1 MNNPMQVQAQAHSGH
16 SSNPKS
22 MIDVRSSMTPL
33 ECRSMVAPLALPAR
47 PQQAKNLTTGHV
59 GSVWRRKPPSAQ
71 LRGFLMSD
79 PNTALASK
87 VRETANVVA
96 VSPERPLPEPSARES
111 TAIAK
116 ATANVQARAPRLA
129 AKVVRKDSGQTHS
142 GPNYSDIN
150 GWSARLLD
158 AFGTS
163 SVDFVQAEL
172 GRMAM
177 AVGATG
183 SDAEQKINAALAV
196 LDGIRPRDE
205 VEAMLVAQMVV
216 THAVAM
222 DYLTRTQ
229 KAELIQ
235 AAEFTSNFACKL
247 LRAFAAQT
255 EALGKLRRGGEQ
267 VVKVEHVHVHAG
279 GQAVV
284 GAVTG
289 IGGLKK
295 SDEQARALISAGD
308 PPSPALRGPDKER
321 EALPLAGDPQ
331 ETMQNAWRR
340 GGLRSTA
347 GGS

>member
-1 MNNPMQVQAQAHSGH
+1 MR
-16 SSNPKS
+16 
-22 MIDVRSSMTPL
+22 DR
-33 ECRSMVAPLALPAR
+33 
-47 PQQAKNLTTGHV
+47 
-59 GSVWRRKPPSAQ
+59 
-71 LRGFLMSD
+71 
-79 PNTALASK
+79 NTALASK

-96 VSPERPLPEPSARES
+96 SPERPLPEPSARE
-111 TAIAK
+111 TKAVAKAIA
-116 ATANVQARAPRLA
+116 NVEARAPRLA
-129 AKVVRKDSGQTHS
+129 AKVVRKASGQINS
-142 GPNYSDIN
+142 GPSYSDTN

-172 GRMAM
+172 GRIAM

-196 LDGIRPRDE
+196 LDGLRPRDE

-222 DYLTRTQ
+222 DYLTRTK
-229 KAELIQ
+229 KAELMH

-289 IGGLKK
+289 VGGLKK
-295 SDEQARALISAGD
+295 SDGQAQALISASD
-308 PPSPALRGPDKER
+308 PSSPALRSPDAQR
-321 EALPLAGDPQ
+321 QPLPLASDWKG
-331 ETMQNAWRR
+331 
-340 GGLRSTA
+340 
-347 GGS
+347 